1 MGERPREF
9 QAGKVPDQRA
19 TLLAPPGRGAISGR
33 GWFIKALSEEN
44 QERIAIF
51 FSNPLSI
58 LGLTLVLGWVV
69 VAIFAYQIAPFPD
82 HAGPVTNV
90 FNRLRPP
97 SGDYRFGTDQV
108 GRDVFSRLVIGS
120 RISMLAGIVPILL
133 SVGVGVPLGAL
144 AGMYRG
150 PLEGFIMRTADT
162 LLSMPQLLLAI
173 AISAALGP
181 SLPNAMLA
189 VAIVRWPYYARL
201 IHGQTLS
208 LKEREFVEAAR
219 ALGVP
224 TGKIILKHILPNT
237 VSSIIVVFTTDLG
250 FGILTMAGL
259 SFVGMGA
266 QPPIPEWGLAINE
279 GRIYMPRFWWLAV
292 FPGMAIFTLVL
303 GTNLIGDGLRDVFDP
318 RRRR

>member
-1 MGERPREF
+1 MEE
-9 QAGKVPDQRA
+9 VPGHQQTPFASR
-19 TLLAPPGRGAISGR
+19 GRGIMPLGGR
-33 GWFIKALSEEN
+33 RMRVFSEEN

-58 LGLTLVLGWVV
+58 LGLALVMGWII
-69 VAIFAYQIAPFPD
+69 VAIFAYRIAPFPE

-90 FNRLRPP
+90 LNRLRPP
-97 SGDYRFGTDQV
+97 SAEHRFGTDQV

-133 SVGVGVPLGAL
+133 SLGVGIPLGAV

-150 PLEGFIMRTADT
+150 RVEGFIMRMADT

-189 VAIVRWPYYARL
+189 VTVVRWPYYARL

-224 TGKIILKHILPNT
+224 TWKIIVKHILPNT
-237 VSSIIVVFTTDLG
+237 LSSIIVTFTTDLG

-279 GRIYMPRFWWLAV
+279 GRIYMPRFWWLTV
-292 FPGMAIFTLVL
+292 FSGLAIFTLVL
-303 GTNLIGDGLRDVFDP
+303 GTNLIGDGLRDVLDP

>member
-1 MGERPREF
+1 MRVF
-9 QAGKVPDQRA
+9 
-19 TLLAPPGRGAISGR
+19 
-33 GWFIKALSEEN
+33 SEEN

-58 LGLTLVLGWVV
+58 LGLALVMGWII
-69 VAIFAYQIAPFPD
+69 VAIFAYRIAPFPE

-90 FNRLRPP
+90 LNRLRPP
-97 SGDYRFGTDQV
+97 SAEHRFGTDQV

-133 SVGVGVPLGAL
+133 SLGVGIPLGAV

-150 PLEGFIMRTADT
+150 RVEGFIMRMADT

-189 VAIVRWPYYARL
+189 VTVVRWPYYARL

-224 TGKIILKHILPNT
+224 TWKIIVKHILPNT
-237 VSSIIVVFTTDLG
+237 LSSIIVTFTTDLG

-279 GRIYMPRFWWLAV
+279 GRIYMPRFWWLTV
-292 FPGMAIFTLVL
+292 FSGLAIFTLVL
-303 GTNLIGDGLRDVFDP
+303 GTNLIGDGLRDVLDP